1 MYQPVD
7 FATPQLYLAVAGVLA
22 VFALPMGIHALLRFR
37 KYRKSNPSS
46 RNWALRRDMGIESGL
61 AAVGLIGALVCVGA
75 FGLGWKQSA
84 NNLVENIQ
92 TRYIVSDVVMTSWN
106 GSSATVDLTDGNGR
120 RAKGIEVSFDAV
132 GAPLLRDA
140 EYGLDP
146 KHAVEHS
153 LEQR

>member
-22 VFALPMGIHALLRFR
+22 VFALPMGIHALLRRR
-37 KYRKSNPSS
+37 KYRRSS
-46 RNWALRRDMGIESGL
+46 PASRSWPQRRDIGIESGI
-61 AAVGLIGALVCVGA
+61 AVLGLIGALVCVGL

-84 NNLVENIQ
+84 SNLVANIEA
-92 TRYIVSDVVMTSWN
+92 RYAVSDVAMTNWN
-106 GSSATVDLTDGNGR
+106 GSSATVDLIDGKGLL
-120 RAKGIEVSFDAV
+120 AKGIEVSFNAV
-132 GAPLLRDA
+132 GAPVLRDV

-153 LEQR
+153 LELR